1 MLRTWTGIL
10 TLTTMCK
17 ATVAEILLKIQ
28 TGMNLETMVFSVE
41 LAMIMMNTPLTMRI
55 FLMIFLKATSM
66 LLTMKTSLRISL
78 NLMLMKIMSPK
89 KMNSLMMCLN
99 QLMMSGIKATGMTKI
114 GMKVHLIF
122 KSSQS

>member
-114 GMKVHLIF
+114 GMKVHLIS
-122 KSSQS
+122 KISQS